1 MTNTPQNVLFLCTGN
16 SARSLMAEAI
26 INRESMG
33 KFRGFSAGSQPAG
46 APNPHALTLLQS
58 LNYDTSQLRSKNWDE
73 FEGPDAPKMDFV
85 FTVCDS
91 AAAEPCP
98 FWPGQPISAHWGLPD
113 PATATGTDAQIG
125 LAFRT
130 AYRMLR
136 NRISVFVNLPLAS
149 LDGLSLQ
156 RELDAIGQTQDQQDT
171 QPA

>member
-26 INRESMG
+26 ITRESMG
-33 KFRGFSAGSQPAG
+33 KFRGFSAGSQPTG

-58 LNYDTSQLRSKNWDE
+58 LNYDTSQLRSKSWDE
-73 FEGPDAPKMDFV
+73 FSGPDAPKMDFV

-98 FWPGQPISAHWGLPD
+98 FWPSQPISAHWGLPD
-113 PATATGTDAQIG
+113 PAAATGTEAQIA
-125 LAFRT
+125 LAFHA
-130 AYRMLR
+130 AYQMLR
-136 NRISVFVNLPLAS
+136 NRISIFVNLPLTS
-149 LDGLSLQ
+149 LDGPSLQ
-156 RELDAIGQTQDQQDT
+156 HELDAIAQTHDQQDT